1 MHASFVP
8 ALLLSLIPTPILAD
22 IAAPPVV
29 ATVEAERHFTTNALD
44 GPVAVSDWY
53 TLLRGTLVHDAALDG
68 GRLRIEARLEA
79 TRYDDTDI
87 EDDRSGQVSVELLR
101 KLTPSVEAKATVSLA
116 ASDVGDDIT
125 IGQTVIGTRVRKLI
139 PGGVLQLGADLGDGA
154 TLVATAS
161 AGSEQAGRTRIDGL
175 SGSYRIEPDRLQ
187 ADASLKYARTLG
199 RLRYG
204 GLVAARHLRP
214 EHIGFPPSALGAN
227 MFGAQIE
234 GAASAKDGA
243 TLQVAAGV
251 QFLDGEFGIYRKAR
265 LAYEISGLMPI
276 GKTFAL
282 RGGTFARFETADTDD
297 PLASWLRRLQVEAT
311 LRAAEP
317 LLLAAGLYRE
327 VKQNVLLENRE
338 NGAGAYAEATCD
350 LGDAGTLAMRIDWSR
365 THRTV
370 IEERYDTVDVKL
382 AYRKKL

>member
-1 MHASFVP
+1 MHAFLVP
-8 ALLLSLIPTPILAD
+8 ALFLALIPTPILAD
-22 IAAPPVV
+22 IGPPPAV
-29 ATVEAERHFTTNALD
+29 ATVETERHFTTNALD
-44 GPVAVSDWY
+44 GPVAVSGWY

-68 GRLRIEARLEA
+68 GKLRIEARLEA
-79 TRYDDTDI
+79 TRYDRTDI
-87 EDDRSGQVSVELLR
+87 EDDRTGQISIELRRALS
-101 KLTPSVEAKATVSLA
+101 PSIEAKAVLSLA
-116 ASDVGDDIT
+116 ASDIGDDIT
-125 IGQTVIGTRVRKLI
+125 LGSTVIGTRVRRLI
-139 PGGVLQLGADLGDGA
+139 PGAVLQVGADLGDGA

-187 ADASLKYARTLG
+187 ADASLTYARTRG
-199 RLRYG
+199 RFRYG
-204 GLVAARHLRP
+204 GLVAARYLKP
-214 EHIGFPPSALGAN
+214 EHIGLPPSALGAN

-251 QFLDGEFGIYRKAR
+251 QFLDGEFGIYRDAE
-265 LAYEISGLMPI
+265 LAYEISGLIPL
-276 GKTFAL
+276 GKTIAL
-282 RGGTFARFETADTDD
+282 RGTTFARFETADTDD

-338 NGAGAYAEATCD
+338 NGAGAYAEATHD
-350 LGDAGTLAMRIDWSR
+350 LGNAGTLAVRIDWSR

-370 IEERYDTVDVKL
+370 IEERYDTVDVRL